1 MKKSILKMFAVASL
15 VAVGVQNSEA
25 QNQNNLGAA
34 CGCPP
39 VNTRT
44 LKDLSAAEFSTGG
57 GVLDVNTNT
66 VLTCQFNY
74 LIKQKI
80 YVPTGKTITIEP
92 GTVILGRDL
101 GAPGAGAASA
111 LIIERGGKII
121 APGLEECPIVFTA
134 AKDIL
139 TAAPDNAA
147 NNILGDLSTDG
158 NNTNTSTGTT
168 GGLWGGVAICGK
180 ATNNLLTSPSSPNND
195 AGLQIAGQPAGT
207 GAVEGI
213 SNAEADSR
221 TWFGGTDD
229 NDNSGIMRYCSIRHA
244 GDIISAG
251 NELNSL
257 TLASVGRGTTIDHIE
272 IISAGDDGIEVFG
285 GTVNLKYISMLW
297 GDDDGL
303 DWDLGWKGN
312 VQFLFVLNRQ
322 NNNGANPLNNIVDN
336 GIEADA
342 DDNVT
347 NTTFRSHPKIYNG
360 TFIGSNQTAVA
371 ADNTGDAG
379 FNFKERTEGEV
390 YNCIVANYNRG
401 VVIDKVKTS
410 RTGGPNNEA
419 YHNWQAGFTGTSG
432 SLIVK
437 CNTFVNCSIPLAI
450 EDNAN
455 YTNIITTGLD
465 DTKFAADG
473 NVVVLAGGTPG
484 SGLAGFDYIYNMN
497 FSTNTIVSNDKFD
510 AVPSTPADVST
521 SCAVPLS
528 DPFFNLAPYRGAF
541 RPGQKSWLSEWA
553 ILNIINATTGVIPCP
568 TDINLDGTTNNA
580 DFLQLLGEFNQA
592 CD

>member
-25 QNQNNLGAA
+25 QNQNNLGAE

-39 VNTRT
+39 VNTRP
-44 LKDLSAAEFSTGG
+44 LVDLSSVATS
-57 GVLDVNTNT
+57 GVLNATNT
-66 VLTCQFNY
+66 VLTCNNNY
-74 LIKQKI
+74 LIKEKI
-80 YVPTGKTITIEP
+80 YVPDGKSITINP

-101 GAPGAGAASA
+101 GAPGAGVASC
-111 LIIERGGKII
+111 LLIERGGQII
-121 APGLEECPIVFTA
+121 AAGTATCPIVFTA

-139 TAAPDNAA
+139 TAAPDNAVD
-147 NNILGDLSTDG
+147 NILGNLSTDG
-158 NNTNTSTGTT
+158 NNTNTSAGTT
-168 GGLWGGVAICGK
+168 GGLWGGVVICGK

-195 AGLQIAGQPAGT
+195 AGIQVAGQPAGT

-221 TWFGGTDD
+221 TWFGGSDD

-272 IISAGDDGIEVFG
+272 IVSGGDDAVELFG

-303 DWDLGWKGN
+303 DWDLGWKGSC
-312 VQFLFVLNRQ
+312 QFLFVLNRQ
-322 NNNGANPLNNIVDN
+322 NNSPTVNNIVDN
-336 GIEADA
+336 GIEADG
-342 DDNVT
+342 DDNSS
-347 NTTFRSHPKIYNG
+347 NTAFRSHPKIYNG
-360 TFIGSNQTAVA
+360 TFIGSNQTAIA

-390 YNCIVANYNRG
+390 FNCIVANYNRG

-419 YHNWQAGFTGTSG
+419 YHNWAAGFPTSG
-432 SLIVK
+432 SLLIG
-437 CNTFVNCSIPLAI
+437 CNTFVNSAIPLAI
-450 EDNAN
+450 EDNSN
-455 YTNIITTGLD
+455 YTNILTAGVD

-473 NVVVLAGGTPG
+473 NVSVG
-484 SGLAGFDYIYNMN
+484 SLPGFDYIYNMN
-497 FSTNTIVSNDKFD
+497 FAANVNAIVGGDKYD
-510 AVPSTPADVST
+510 AVPDLVST
-521 SCAVPLS
+521 TCAAPS
-528 DPFFNLAPYRGAF
+528 DGFFSPAPYRGAF
-541 RPGQKSWLSEWA
+541 KAGEKSWLSDWA
-553 ILNIINATTGVIPCP
+553 ILNIINATQGIVPCP
-568 TDINLDGTTNNA
+568 TDINTDGTTNNA
-580 DFLQLLGEFNQA
+580 DFLILLGEFNQS